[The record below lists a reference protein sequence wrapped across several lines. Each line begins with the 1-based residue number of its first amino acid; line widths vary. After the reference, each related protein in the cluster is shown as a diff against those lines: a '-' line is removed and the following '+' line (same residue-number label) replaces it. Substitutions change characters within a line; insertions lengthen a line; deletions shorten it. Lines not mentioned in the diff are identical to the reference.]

1 MGHRIT
7 GVIGKLD
14 AMQRLRSEFSAQP
27 CFALSDGF
35 AFMPLD
41 YENLDEI
48 TGLHDEEV
56 ILNFVYLTQRLTELL
71 RGASVVAGE
80 IAYIETEYHGGSG
93 WQGAVLFA
101 AGAITY
107 GPAFIEEGVGPINDV
122 LSRMGVGPR
131 FGKQDAFDAVGLDDH
146 RSNEGFRE
154 RASAI

>member
-1 MGHRIT
+1 MGHHVT

-14 AMQRLRSEFSAQP
+14 VMRRLKGELAAQP

-41 YENLDEI
+41 CENLDEI
-48 TGLHDEEV
+48 TGLHDEEA
-56 ILNFVYLTQRLTELL
+56 ILNFVYLTKRLSEILQA
-71 RGASVVAGE
+71 ASVASGE

-93 WQGAVLFA
+93 GQGAVLFA

-107 GPAFIEEGVGPINDV
+107 GPAFVEEGVGPINDV
-122 LSRMGVGPR
+122 LSRMGVGHR